1 MDEVLYRSS
10 SMIKGMININN
21 NNWKQID
28 NTNYYISKDAQ
39 VYNSTGEYLCN
50 ISEPSDKLGYKQVS
64 ITLSDRKKSNFKVH
78 KLMGNTW
85 LVKPND
91 NQKYVID
98 HIDGNRNNNDLS
110 NLEWVTYK
118 ENSKRAKSR
127 KKYDK
132 RITKKQW
139 QMIIDM
145 YCTGNYSQQQIAD
158 KYNYSVMRVS
168 NYILGK
174 SCKKFFNSL
183 TTEVRDKLISV
194 ANSKRKH

>member
-1 MDEVLYRSS
+1 
-10 SMIKGMININN
+10 MIKGMINVNN
-21 NNWKQID
+21 SNWKKID
-28 NTNYYISKDAQ
+28 NTNYYISKDSQ
-39 VYNSTGEYLCN
+39 VYNNTGEYLCN

-64 ITLSDRKKSNFKVH
+64 ITLSDGKKSTIKLH
-78 KLMGNTW
+78 KLMGDTW

-98 HIDGNRNNNDLS
+98 HKDGNRNNNDLS

-158 KYNYSVMRVS
+158 KYHYSVMRVS

-183 TTEVRDKLISV
+183 TTEVRERLISV

>member
-1 MDEVLYRSS
+1 
-10 SMIKGMININN
+10 MIKGMINVNN
-21 NNWKQID
+21 SNWKQID

-39 VYNSTGEYLCN
+39 VYNNTGEYLCN

-64 ITLSDRKKSNFKVH
+64 ITLTDGKKSNFKVH